1 MRNAADFNYTDG
13 TMTLR
18 ALTCRTL
25 GWLAFSV
32 GAAGIC
38 DAQEAPDPFAISPAT
53 KPAVAD
59 DAFAEA
65 KRLEAEAPHRV
76 DPRITLLTEF
86 IEITQNDWSRLARDP
101 ESDTEGPDLRKR
113 LTEWLKTGGATLIDM
128 SLVSGISGD
137 SLLNRSFRFHI
148 YPSEFE
154 PPRIDEKNGR
164 IVPASFTAAEC
175 WAAGCGIQGE
185 ATLSGDGRV
194 NLDLVPEIVEMT
206 GDGATGKAEGEVPL
220 PGFQIQKIYSHLD
233 VAAGE
238 SVLAGVMQSHTQG
251 SEDSVLLV
259 FMRAD
264 VHQSESAPFPLK

>member
-1 MRNAADFNYTDG
+1 MRNTADFSYTKS
-13 TMTLR
+13 TMTLH
-18 ALTCRTL
+18 ALNCRTL
-25 GWLAFSV
+25 GLLAVSIGAV
-32 GAAGIC
+32 GISS
-38 DAQEAPDPFAISPAT
+38 AQDAPDPFAISPAK
-53 KPAVAD
+53 KPAAAH

-65 KRLEAEAPHRV
+65 KRLEAEAPNRV

-86 IEITQNDWSRLARDP
+86 IEITQSDWSRLSRDP
-101 ESDTEGPDLRKR
+101 ESDTEGPGLRTQ
-113 LTEWLKTGGATLIDM
+113 LTEWLKNGDATLIDM

-148 YPSEFE
+148 YPSEFD

-175 WAAGCGIQGE
+175 WAAGCGIRGE
-185 ATLSGDGRV
+185 ATLTGDGRV
-194 NLDLVPEIVEMT
+194 SLDLVPEIVEMT

-220 PGFQIQKIYSHLD
+220 PGFQIQKMYSRFA

-238 SVLAGVMQSHTQG
+238 PILAGVMRSHTPG
-251 SEDSVLLV
+251 SEESVLLV

-264 VHQSESAPFPLK
+264 VHQLEPAISPLK